1 MKQWHND
8 SNLEPNSVDAI
19 ASKNPL
25 THSGDDWPFKC
36 QKKVKSDKSL
46 IPTSVTLCWEIGGGE
61 GGPTT
66 EKISLQQMVWENIR
80 VATNMF
86 RYTQMLSMQYI
97 SRRINYR
104 VSAMVYLQ
112 YSQLQN
118 KCNGFVRRRVKV
130 NSTLS
135 KTIAFIPKLTVEE
148 FSLP

>member
-86 RYTQMLSMQYI
+86 RYTQMLSMQSQEASIIELGQWFIYSI
-97 SRRINYR
+97 VSFRI
-104 VSAMVYLQ
+104 SAMV
-112 YSQLQN
+112 
-118 KCNGFVRRRVKV
+118 
-130 NSTLS
+130 LS
-135 KTIAFIPKLTVEE
+135 GAE
-148 FSLP
+148 